1 MLKGINK
8 NTNKRFVINANNY
21 TTYLNYN
28 MVFKNTIMNYFSTL
42 GVNVSSIVL
51 YYVLLIFIFM

>member
-28 MVFKNTIMNYFSTL
+28 MVFKIQS
-42 GVNVSSIVL
+42 
-51 YYVLLIFIFM
+51 